1 MSEETR
7 IAEAFVETLLAQHDV
22 HMRRLEL
29 EANPEY
35 HMDMVGPL
43 VTQNLGTIIIDWNNN
58 TLTGGPGIIWNGTP
72 VGERFCI
79 IDVLLT
85 AFRVIKRRASW
96 ANVECKYFLGIA
108 PDFERLLYGAYVRY
122 RDISFGCSLV
132 QCANST
138 EAIEQRAQGH
148 ILLDRQVPVI
158 PLSIL
163 DREIVLAP
171 LSGPHSEMHKVAPWL
186 NAYIGRLGYE

>member
-1 MSEETR
+1 MQCLDE
-7 IAEAFVETLLAQHDV
+7 
-22 HMRRLEL
+22 
-29 EANPEY
+29 
-35 HMDMVGPL
+35 
-43 VTQNLGTIIIDWNNN
+43 IIIDWNNN
-58 TLTGGPGIIWNGTP
+58 PLTGGKGIIWNGVS

-79 IDVLLT
+79 IDVLLA
-85 AFRVIKRRASW
+85 AFRIIKRRASW
-96 ANVECKYFLGIA
+96 ANIECKYFLGIA
-108 PDFERLLYGAYVRY
+108 PDFEQLLYGAYIRY
-122 RDISFGCSLV
+122 RGIPSRSLA
-132 QCANST
+132 QCANSI
-138 EAIEQRAQGH
+138 EAIEQKAQGY